1 MAYLNHRNTAGYT
14 LIEVLVAVLITALG
28 VVGMAAAHLSAL
40 KFNQTAEVRSQA
52 TLLAYDIA
60 DRMRANR
67 RAALSGDYDTA
78 LPDTSPS
85 SPSAVH
91 ETDLKEWLDA
101 LTGRLPSGDGAIARN
116 GTTFTITVQWDESR
130 VGKSRLANADG
141 THTQT
146 FAFVTE
152 L

>member
-1 MAYLNHRNTAGYT
+1 MAYLNHRKTPGYS

-28 VVGMAAAHLSAL
+28 VVGMASAHLSAL
-40 KFNQTAEVRSQA
+40 KFNQTAEARSQA

-67 RAALSGDYDTA
+67 RAALPGDYDTA
-78 LPDTSPS
+78 LPDSSSSNPS
-85 SPSAVH
+85 TVH
-91 ETDLKEWLDA
+91 ETDLKDWLDA
-101 LTGRLPSGDGAIARN
+101 LASRLPSGDGAIARN

-130 VGKSRLANADG
+130 IGESRLANADG

-146 FAFVTE
+146 FVFVTE